1 MEFLGVG
8 PLELLFIVFIALIL
22 LGPKDM
28 EKTAKTIG
36 KGLNQLVRSDTWKTV
51 TEASR
56 KLRTLPNE
64 LMRAANLEDLKGTA
78 SQELSN
84 TIMEIQKPFEA
95 WTTQPAP
102 ITAQHPSMNSGQRL
116 LGENPPEPT
125 HTFAAQEKSD
135 EMTSQ

>member
-1 MEFLGVG
+1 MEFLGIG
-8 PLELLFIVFIALIL
+8 PLELLFIVFIALII

-64 LMRAANLEDLKGTA
+64 LMREANLEELQKTA
-78 SQELSN
+78 SQELSK
-84 TIMEIQKPFEA
+84 TVKEIQKPFEA

-102 ITAQHPSMNSGQRL
+102 ITNPP
-116 LGENPPEPT
+116 ENPPELT
-125 HTFAAQEKSD
+125 HTIAAQEKSD

>member
-8 PLELLFIVFIALIL
+8 PLELLFIVFIALII
-22 LGPKDM
+22 LGPKNM

-56 KLRTLPNE
+56 KLRTLPTE
-64 LMRAANLEDLKGTA
+64 LMREANLEELPKAYRQKTA
-78 SQELSN
+78 SKELSK
-84 TIMEIQKPFEA
+84 TVKEIQKPFEA

-102 ITAQHPSMNSGQRL
+102 ITAQHL
-116 LGENPPEPT
+116 LGNPPENPPELT
-125 HTFAAQEKSD
+125 HTIAAQEKSD

>member
-1 MEFLGVG
+1 MEFLGIG
-8 PLELLFIVFIALIL
+8 PLELLFIVFIALII

-56 KLRTLPNE
+56 KLRTLPTE
-64 LMRAANLEDLKGTA
+64 LMREANLDDFQKTTSE
-78 SQELSN
+78 ELSK
-84 TIMEIQKPFEA
+84 TVKEIQKPFEA

-102 ITAQHPSMNSGQRL
+102 ITNPP
-116 LGENPPEPT
+116 ENPPELT
-125 HTFAAQEKSD
+125 HTIAAQEKSD

>member
-8 PLELLFIVFIALIL
+8 PLELLFIVFIALII

-56 KLRTLPNE
+56 KLRTLPTE
-64 LMRAANLEDLKGTA
+64 LMREANLEELKGTA
-78 SQELSN
+78 SQELSK
-84 TIMEIQKPFEA
+84 TIEEIQKPFEA
-95 WTTQPAP
+95 WTTQPTP
-102 ITAQHPSMNSGQRL
+102 IADPP
-116 LGENPPEPT
+116 ENPPEPS
-125 HTFAAQEKSD
+125 HTIAAQEKSD

>member
-1 MEFLGVG
+1 MEFLGIG
-8 PLELLFIVFIALIL
+8 PLELLFIVFIALII

-56 KLRTLPNE
+56 KLRTLPTE
-64 LMRAANLEDLKGTA
+64 LMREANLEELQKTA
-78 SQELSN
+78 SQELSK
-84 TIMEIQKPFEA
+84 TVEEIQKPFEA

-102 ITAQHPSMNSGQRL
+102 ITNPP
-116 LGENPPEPT
+116 ENPPELT
-125 HTFAAQEKSD
+125 HTITAQEKSD

>member
-36 KGLNQLVRSDTWKTV
+36 KGLNQLVRSDTWKTM
-51 TEASR
+51 TETSR
-56 KLRTLPNE
+56 RLRTLPND
-64 LMRAANLEDLKGTA
+64 LMRAANLEELKGTA

-95 WTTQPAP
+95 WTTRPTP
-102 ITAQHPSMNSGQRL
+102 IASHP
-116 LGENPPEPT
+116 ENPPELT
-125 HTFAAQEKSD
+125 HTIAAQEKSD
-135 EMTSQ
+135 EMTPQ